1 MFPRNNLRYV
11 RNGLRA
17 QFTIYTSPL
26 CSALYNWYPL
36 CRSITRA
43 ASAARTCSCWPGG
56 RWSACG
62 RSVTGYCHTFWMD
75 KSFLCAQNIKKLCQ
89 VCPAQMEMDGLLNL
103 WIIKPGCSS
112 RGRGITIS
120 NRLERILGIVEH
132 GAGAKQAR

>member
-1 MFPRNNLRYV
+1 MQEYYEGSKRSEDLLLLARRTLERLRKVDYWLLSHLLDGQKLVYV
-11 RNGLRA
+11 HKISKN
-17 QFTIYTSPL
+17 
-26 CSALYNWYPL
+26 
-36 CRSITRA
+36 
-43 ASAARTCSCWPGG
+43 
-56 RWSACG
+56 
-62 RSVTGYCHTFWMD
+62 
-75 KSFLCAQNIKKLCQ
+75 KSSQ

>member
-1 MFPRNNLRYV
+1 MVSGRSL
-11 RNGLRA
+11 
-17 QFTIYTSPL
+17 QFTQAHCALLCITDIHCAGVLRGQQAERGPAPAGQADAGAPAEGRLLLPHLQEKYLLKPL
-26 CSALYNWYPL
+26 S
-36 CRSITRA
+36 
-43 ASAARTCSCWPGG
+43 
-56 RWSACG
+56 
-62 RSVTGYCHTFWMD
+62 
-75 KSFLCAQNIKKLCQ
+75 Q

>member
-1 MFPRNNLRYV
+1 MQEYYEGSKRSEDLLLLARRTLERLRKV
-11 RNGLRA
+11 
-17 QFTIYTSPL
+17 
-26 CSALYNWYPL
+26 
-36 CRSITRA
+36 
-43 ASAARTCSCWPGG
+43 
-56 RWSACG
+56 
-62 RSVTGYCHTFWMD
+62 GYCHTFGWTKAFYVHNIS
-75 KSFLCAQNIKKLCQ
+75 KSKLCQ

>member
-1 MFPRNNLRYV
+1 MVSGRSLQFTQAHCALLCITGIHCAGVLRGQQAQRGPAPAGQEDAGAPAEGRLLVTVTPFGWTKAFYV
-11 RNGLRA
+11 RK
-17 QFTIYTSPL
+17 IS
-26 CSALYNWYPL
+26 
-36 CRSITRA
+36 
-43 ASAARTCSCWPGG
+43 
-56 RWSACG
+56 
-62 RSVTGYCHTFWMD
+62 
-75 KSFLCAQNIKKLCQ
+75 KSKLSQ

>member
-1 MFPRNNLRYV
+1 MQEYYEGSKRSEDLLLLARRTLERLRKVGDWLLSHLLDGRQLFYV
-11 RNGLRA
+11 
-17 QFTIYTSPL
+17 
-26 CSALYNWYPL
+26 
-36 CRSITRA
+36 
-43 ASAARTCSCWPGG
+43 
-56 RWSACG
+56 
-62 RSVTGYCHTFWMD
+62 H
-75 KSFLCAQNIKKLCQ
+75 KNIKNIVFK

>member
-1 MFPRNNLRYV
+1 MQEYYEGSKRSEDLLLLARRTLERLRKV
-11 RNGLRA
+11 
-17 QFTIYTSPL
+17 
-26 CSALYNWYPL
+26 
-36 CRSITRA
+36 
-43 ASAARTCSCWPGG
+43 
-56 RWSACG
+56 
-62 RSVTGYCHTFWMD
+62 GYCHTFWMD
-75 KSFLCAQNIKKLCQ
+75 KSFFMCTKYQNQKLCQ

>member
-1 MFPRNNLRYV
+1 MQEYYEGSKRSEDLLLLARRTLERLRKVGYW
-11 RNGLRA
+11 L
-17 QFTIYTSPL
+17 L
-26 CSALYNWYPL
+26 
-36 CRSITRA
+36 
-43 ASAARTCSCWPGG
+43 
-56 RWSACG
+56 
-62 RSVTGYCHTFWMD
+62 SVTPFGWTKAFYVL
-75 KSFLCAQNIKKLCQ
+75 KISKNKLSQ

>member
-1 MFPRNNLRYV
+1 MVSGRSL
-11 RNGLRA
+11 
-17 QFTIYTSPL
+17 QFTQAHCALL
-26 CSALYNWYPL
+26 C
-36 CRSITRA
+36 ITNVHCAGVLRGQQA
-43 ASAARTCSCWPGG
+43 ERGPAPAGQADAGAPAEG
-56 RWSACG
+56 RLLSHLLNG
-62 RSVTGYCHTFWMD
+62 QKLFYVHKIS
-75 KSFLCAQNIKKLCQ
+75 KSKLCQ

>member
-1 MFPRNNLRYV
+1 MSTVQEYYEGSKRSEDLLLLARRTLERLRKVGYWLLSHLLDGQKLFYV
-11 RNGLRA
+11 HK
-17 QFTIYTSPL
+17 IS
-26 CSALYNWYPL
+26 
-36 CRSITRA
+36 
-43 ASAARTCSCWPGG
+43 
-56 RWSACG
+56 
-62 RSVTGYCHTFWMD
+62 
-75 KSFLCAQNIKKLCQ
+75 KSKLSQ